1 LYSRILTALE
11 NKPSLDESN
20 ELAIDILSKYGDLL
34 FEKDDYLLAQ
44 KIFEKLAEFLEGK
57 RKGGGEEEEDSGE
70 VRIGS

>member
-11 NKPSLDESN
+11 NKPSLDES
-20 ELAIDILSKYGDLL
+20 LAKYGDLL
-34 FEKDDYLLAQ
+34 
-44 KIFEKLAEFLEGK
+44 FEKLAEFLEGK